1 MPFAICHLVGLLLVP
16 HESDVEEESFDR
28 AHIAA
33 DVDPVRSL
41 GILRRTN
48 EADAYTKTMGISTL
62 VTC

>member
-28 AHIAA
+28 AHIVA

-41 GILRRTN
+41 GDL
-48 EADAYTKTMGISTL
+48 AAY
-62 VTC
+62 